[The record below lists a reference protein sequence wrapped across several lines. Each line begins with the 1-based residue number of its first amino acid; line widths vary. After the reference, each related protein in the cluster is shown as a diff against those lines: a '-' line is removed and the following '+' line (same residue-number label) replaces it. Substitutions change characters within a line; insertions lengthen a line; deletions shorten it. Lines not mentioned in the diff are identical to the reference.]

1 MREVERL
8 LSLRGA
14 IDRSTSVALA
24 RASKLRTGVLSWALQ
39 GKLVDQDSVDEPAS
53 FLLEHIKAERPPAA
67 DWHPR
72 PGVKANVL
80 FFDRKPGAEKPWT
93 ETVWVYDLRSN
104 KHFRLKTNR
113 MTRADLDEFAACC
126 QPGARHRRTP
136 TRCAAE
142 PEGRWRRFSY
152 EEIVA
157 RDKVSLDLFWLRDES
172 LEDSAN
178 LPSQG
183 ARAGDRGRPAG
194 GAGADRGR
202 SGRFGG

>member
-1 MREVERL
+1 
-8 LSLRGA
+8 
-14 IDRSTSVALA
+14 
-24 RASKLRTGVLSWALQ
+24 
-39 GKLVDQDSVDEPAS
+39 
-53 FLLEHIKAERPPAA
+53 
-67 DWHPR
+67 
-72 PGVKANVL
+72 
-80 FFDRKPGAEKPWT
+80 
-93 ETVWVYDLRSN
+93 
-104 KHFRLKTNR
+104 

-157 RDKVSLDLFWLRDES
+157 RDKVSLELFWLRDES

>member
-24 RASKLRTGVLSWALQ
+24 RARKLRTGVLSWALQ

-67 DWHPR
+67 DWHAR

-113 MTRADLDEFAACC
+113 MTRADLDEFAASAS
-126 QPGARHRRTP
+126 PALVTAAPRSGARQSPRR
-136 TRCAAE
+136 
-142 PEGRWRRFSY
+142 
-152 EEIVA
+152 V
-157 RDKVSLDLFWLRDES
+157 
-172 LEDSAN
+172 
-178 LPSQG
+178 
-183 ARAGDRGRPAG
+183 G
-194 GAGADRGR
+194 GG
-202 SGRFGG
+202 